1 MPGFDLHPIHAEK
14 ENEQTARRNARYG
27 LLLFGLYLLLYGTFV
42 CLNAFTPNVMGATP
56 FAGINLAIWYGVGL
70 ITAAFILALFYAW
83 LCRTK

>member
-1 MPGFDLHPIHAEK
+1 MSGFDHHPVPAEK
-14 ENEQTARRNARYG
+14 ENEPTARRNARYG

-42 CLNAFTPNVMGATP
+42 WLNAFTPNVMGATP

-70 ITAAFILALFYAW
+70 IVAALVLALLYAW